1 MKTQFVVIA
10 LCVLFAAC
18 DGDGQRPVGT
28 TPKKTEK
35 KDSLA
40 ETSAIPADRKAW
52 FGETHVHTSYS
63 VDSSI
68 YNVTSTPDDA
78 YRYARGSAIGHTSG
92 NKIQSARPID
102 FMAITDHA
110 EYLGIIHRMK
120 NPKDALSG
128 LSLARELISDDEE
141 IVKGAFIAISS
152 SIRKNQPLVE
162 LMKAD
167 VMISGW
173 QSIIDI
179 AEQHYE
185 PGEFTTFIAYE
196 WTSNP
201 TSRNLHRNIIFRG
214 GREKVPELPFSSFD
228 SQHPE
233 DLWEYMDQLR
243 QRGMPALAI
252 PHNSNLSDGLMF
264 PVETDSWGNALDTG
278 YADTRNRNE
287 PLVEITQIKGSSEV
301 HPALS
306 PNDEWSNFEILEE
319 LFDTGQEQTSADL
332 IPKPSGSYIRQAY
345 LDGLQLEEVKG
356 FNPYKFG
363 VVGATDSHNAS
374 VPVDENNYTG
384 KIGIAD
390 DTPQQRRTGVTA
402 GLTVRKWGGGT
413 GLAGVWAEENT
424 RESIFDAM
432 LRKETFGTS
441 GPRIK
446 VRFFAGWNFPD
457 DAFNNSD
464 WPALAYEN
472 GVPMGSELPGG
483 GVDDDLAPVF
493 LAWALKDPDEAPLQ
507 RLQVVKGW
515 VDNGKAK
522 EKVFDIACSDNA
534 VPDPASHRCPD
545 NGAMV
550 NLADC
555 SISSDSGDVELAR
568 VWRDPEFDGRQRA
581 FYYVRVLQNPT
592 CRWSTWDAI
601 RNGLPL
607 LTDVPPIIQ
616 ERAWSSPVWHSP
628 N

>member
-10 LCVLFAAC
+10 FCVLLAAC

-40 ETSAIPADRKAW
+40 ETSAIPADRRAW

-78 YRYARGSAIGHTSG
+78 YRYAKGSAIGHTSG

-162 LMKAD
+162 LMKAG
-167 VMISGW
+167 VMKSGW

-264 PVETDSWGNALDTG
+264 PVETDSWGNALDAG

-287 PLVEITQIKGSSEV
+287 PLVEITQIKGSSEA

-306 PNDEWSNFEILEE
+306 PNDEWSNFEILQEM
-319 LFDTGQEQTSADL
+319 FDTGQDQTSADL
-332 IPKPSGSYIRQAY
+332 IPRPSGSYIRQAY
-345 LDGLQLEEVKG
+345 LDGLQMEEVKG

-363 VVGATDSHNAS
+363 VIGATDSHNAS

-402 GLTVRKWGGGT
+402 GLTVRKWGG
-413 GLAGVWAEENT
+413 
-424 RESIFDAM
+424 RC
-432 LRKETFGTS
+432 R
-441 GPRIK
+441 P
-446 VRFFAGWNFPD
+446 GWC
-457 DAFNNSD
+457 
-464 WPALAYEN
+464 LGRGEH
-472 GVPMGSELPGG
+472 PG
-483 GVDDDLAPVF
+483 
-493 LAWALKDPDEAPLQ
+493 
-507 RLQVVKGW
+507 
-515 VDNGKAK
+515 
-522 EKVFDIACSDNA
+522 I
-534 VPDPASHRCPD
+534 
-545 NGAMV
+545 
-550 NLADC
+550 NL
-555 SISSDSGDVELAR
+555 
-568 VWRDPEFDGRQRA
+568 
-581 FYYVRVLQNPT
+581 
-592 CRWSTWDAI
+592 
-601 RNGLPL
+601 
-607 LTDVPPIIQ
+607 
-616 ERAWSSPVWHSP
+616 
-628 N
+628 